1 MRTTQHSDPVEAKL
15 ERLGLDV
22 QYEPEAAR
30 SDAAE
35 ALYWFSN
42 DNYAGQGDPL
52 YSILSRLS
60 YEPGPLSRGVDSESA
75 LLVYEA
81 LEDGSLDP
89 QELFAWIE
97 GARSNPA
104 KRKALRKRPCA
115 MCGRPTYVTVDGA
128 ARCPDCTTS
137 TVEDDSR
144 HAYEANRRARK
155 NPAKAKVVGKVLAV
169 GDTSVMVVEDAQGFV
184 VVTVRGDQVTPR
196 KTYESR
202 AEALAGATVV
212 YETLKHMGRINPA
225 AKRGV
230 YELNELRRR
239 IADNGWTA
247 SDIEVATAG
256 IITGGKGWE
265 GWQGDPLS
273 ALLVL
278 AASLKDGPDTALLQE
293 LAAETAGQ

>member
-1 MRTTQHSDPVEAKL
+1 MWTAGVRRWNMASPQESANSASNARASATPCHGPCT
-15 ERLGLDV
+15 
-22 QYEPEAAR
+22 AAR

-104 KRKALRKRPCA
+104 PKRKAVRKRSCA
-115 MCGRPTYVTVDGA
+115 MCGR
-128 ARCPDCTTS
+128 
-137 TVEDDSR
+137 
-144 HAYEANRRARK
+144 HAHEANRRARK

-212 YETLKHMGRINPA
+212 YETLKHMGRINPT
-225 AKRGV
+225 
-230 YELNELRRR
+230 RRR
-239 IADNGWTA
+239 R
-247 SDIEVATAG
+247 
-256 IITGGKGWE
+256 
-265 GWQGDPLS
+265 
-273 ALLVL
+273 
-278 AASLKDGPDTALLQE
+278 
-293 LAAETAGQ
+293 

>member
-1 MRTTQHSDPVEAKL
+1 MVRVTQYSDPIVAKL
-15 ERLGLDV
+15 ERLGLDT
-22 QYEPEAAR
+22 YDLDSSR
-30 SDAAE
+30 FDAAE
-35 ALYWFSN
+35 GLYW
-42 DNYAGQGDPL
+42 YCAGYHGGQNDPL
-52 YSILSRLS
+52 YSILSTLQFTPAMS
-60 YEPGPLSRGVDSESA
+60 SGGPDSDGGQM
-75 LLVYEA
+75 VYEA

-104 KRKALRKRPCA
+104 PKRKALRKRPCA

-137 TVEDDSR
+137 TVEDDAR
-144 HAYEANRRARK
+144 HAHEANRRARK

-212 YETLKHMGRINPA
+212 YETLKHMGRINP
-225 AKRGV
+225 
-230 YELNELRRR
+230 RRR
-239 IADNGWTA
+239 
-247 SDIEVATAG
+247 
-256 IITGGKGWE
+256 
-265 GWQGDPLS
+265 
-273 ALLVL
+273 
-278 AASLKDGPDTALLQE
+278 
-293 LAAETAGQ
+293 

>member
-1 MRTTQHSDPVEAKL
+1 MRTTQYSDPVEAKL

-30 SDAAE
+30 FDAAE

-104 KRKALRKRPCA
+104 PKRKALRKRPCA

-184 VVTVRGDQVTPR
+184 VVTVRGAQVTPR

-212 YETLKHMGRINPA
+212 YETLKHMGRVNPA
-225 AKRGV
+225 DGGLVVYACPYCKDAARWVAHPGGYCEDCGGPAAGVVVWDGEDPESGHQVCAKCVRKW
-230 YELNELRRR
+230 
-239 IADNGWTA
+239 AQTP
-247 SDIEVATAG
+247 
-256 IITGGKGWE
+256 
-265 GWQGDPLS
+265 DPF
-273 ALLVL
+273 
-278 AASLKDGPDTALLQE
+278 KHEPCDE
-293 LAAETAGQ
+293 E